1 MQSHH
6 HQQLKRRISKI
17 PTKQNHKVQK
27 TREVISEPDTAK
39 VSVNEMQGSLNQI
52 EADLQ
57 KLKNKQ
63 LEEEKLFKQTMI
75 RKDDNEKIICLSV
88 DGSETSKQA
97 FEIAVAEFLP
107 RIQNSVLACTYI
119 FNSRKDDKFNWRYQ
133 KQIIIE
139 YYKTKIKTKLDK
151 KGYLI
156 IEDKN
161 LDDKQEIE
169 QVYQIARKNGC
180 EGFIVGY
187 NGLKGPLLKRDNIA
201 LGLDFLLSES
211 TVPTFIMKDQ
221 LLRGEKNDGYNW
233 LIILDRS
240 VVNCVKAFENFL
252 PYMDVKKD
260 CVFGLTLM
268 PINATD
274 NIKEEFISKVKDAG
288 FDEESQIGYSS
299 IEFKDEYASIVRD
312 YVNFNKEHY
321 FDFVL
326 FYNNPDKFRFQKH
339 ESENFKMLNMVN
351 ANIGFCSRVNVEKM
365 K

>member
-1 MQSHH
+1 MQSH

-39 VSVNEMQGSLNQI
+39 VSVSEMQGSLNQI

-63 LEEEKLFKQTMI
+63 LEEEKIFKQTMI
-75 RKDDNEKIICLSV
+75 RKDENEKIICLSV

-107 RIQNSVLACTYI
+107 RIENSILACTYI
-119 FNSRKDDKFNWRYQ
+119 YNSRKDDKFNWRYQ

-169 QVYQIARKNGC
+169 QVYQIARKN
-180 EGFIVGY
+180 GFIVGY

-274 NIKEEFISKVKDAG
+274 NIRDEFISKVKDAG

-299 IEFKDEYASIVRD
+299 IEFKDEYAPIVRD
-312 YVNFNKEHY
+312 YVNYNKEHY